1 MDSGTREQLAQR
13 SNEAMR
19 LRNRR
24 RIAWI
29 SLWAIF
35 AILTFAIFVPVIF
48 GAEFVAHIQ
57 NLLPL
62 FQTIVLALTGNVAFY
77 MGSSAYMV
85 NSLNRDLLGASN
97 ENQRPYSNNV
107 RTNRMQ
113 VAERPEDFN
122 DGSELP
128 RG

>member
-1 MDSGTREQLAQR
+1 MDSGMREQLAQR
-13 SNEAMR
+13 SNEAMK

-35 AILTFAIFVPVIF
+35 AILGFAIFVPVVF
-48 GAEFVAHIQ
+48 GGEFVAHIQ

-85 NSLNRDLLGASN
+85 NSLNRDLFASN
-97 ENQRPYSNNV
+97 ENQRPPSSNV
-107 RTNRMQ
+107 RMERTQ
-113 VAERPEDFN
+113 FAARPEDS
-122 DGSELP
+122 DYGSELP